1 MNFSWISPRSRPIV
15 IAHRGSSGK
24 APENT
29 TAAFRLACKERAD
42 AIELD
47 VHLSKDGHAVV
58 IHDGYLGRTT
68 DGSGPVRN
76 YTLQQLKKFN
86 AASRWKQKY
95 SFEAIPTLDEVLKE
109 FGFVIGINIEIKGE
123 RRDVMQQKLLS
134 RCIALVRKYKLH
146 STVMISSFSSKTIE
160 ETGKLDPRIIRGL
173 LYDPLFR
180 PLRSP
185 AAYAKSLGVQ
195 YLIMSRK
202 RLLKRTISA
211 IHLQGMMMGEY
222 AVNSKSHAIRS
233 LKYGIDA
240 IYTDY
245 PSEIRTYLNSM
256 K

>member
-1 MNFSWISPRSRPIV
+1 MNYSWLSPRSRPFIV
-15 IAHRGSSGK
+15 AHRGSSGK

-29 TAAFRLACKERAD
+29 TAAFRLACEEGAD
-42 AIELD
+42 AVELD
-47 VHLSKDGHAVV
+47 VHLSKDGHPVV
-58 IHDGYLGRTT
+58 IHDGNITRTT
-68 DGSGPVRN
+68 NGTGSVRN

-86 AASRWKQKY
+86 AASGWERKY
-95 SFEAIPTLDEVLKE
+95 PYESIPALDEVLKE
-109 FGFVIGINIEIKGE
+109 FGTALGVNIEIKGGHKTE
-123 RRDVMQQKLLS
+123 RRQELLRKS
-134 RCIALVRKYKLH
+134 IALIRRYKLYD
-146 STVMISSFSSKTIE
+146 TVLISSFNIRTVKEI
-160 ETGKLDPRIIRGL
+160 GRIDPGIIRGL
-173 LYDPLFR
+173 LYDPLYR

-202 RLLKRTISA
+202 RLLKRTVSA
-211 IHLQGMMMGEY
+211 VHLQGMMMGEY
-222 AVNSKSHAIRS
+222 AVNSERHTIRS